1 MSVFSA
7 LIKTECDDARQRQ
20 SGQSVEPG
28 TQETVQ
34 IWRCEKWVG
43 EPTDEWLCIFCIVT
57 LVNTKY
63 CYSQQLCET
72 HFRWCSKPLQWQE
85 IICVE
90 TSERQVLSLKL
101 IYRPLVWR
109 LLCQAAIVVGGNII
123 IVFPR
128 LTVLVVLTV
137 ENQGWG
143 GHRSDQLSLS
153 RYEWL
158 QQHDGILVVT
168 PGVHLPIGV
177 PALLSEFVPGLGFA
191 QQLTDGSLGQ
201 SQHVLGEQSLPDV
214 VDRQELPHPEQQT
227 LQYFPCKL
235 SANFYGCLGYF
246 PNDEIFLDLL
256 LNICRKP

>member
-1 MSVFSA
+1 MLHRKMSGLVRSREQRERELTGLHQGVGRSEEFS
-7 LIKTECDDARQRQ
+7 
-20 SGQSVEPG
+20 
-28 TQETVQ
+28 
-34 IWRCEKWVG
+34 
-43 EPTDEWLCIFCIVT
+43 
-57 LVNTKY
+57 
-63 CYSQQLCET
+63 
-72 HFRWCSKPLQWQE
+72 
-85 IICVE
+85 
-90 TSERQVLSLKL
+90 
-101 IYRPLVWR
+101 
-109 LLCQAAIVVGGNII
+109 
-123 IVFPR
+123 FPR
-128 LTVLVVLTV
+128 DESLQQQNSLVVP
-137 ENQGWG
+137 
-143 GHRSDQLSLS
+143 D
-153 RYEWL
+153 
-158 QQHDGILVVT
+158 